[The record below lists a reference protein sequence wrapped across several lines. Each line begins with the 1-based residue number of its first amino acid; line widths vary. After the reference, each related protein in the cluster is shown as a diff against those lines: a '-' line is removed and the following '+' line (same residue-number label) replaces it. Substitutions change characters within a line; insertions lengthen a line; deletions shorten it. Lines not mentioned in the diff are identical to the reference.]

1 MAPLFF
7 WRRKKRGEP
16 GPVAAQ
22 APPAFPPPGRPTVPQ
37 KPVQRMVYAEA
48 LYNPRAADTAD
59 VDASQTQ
66 LVQAATQT
74 VAHVGTEPRYTPR
87 RPSLLPQ
94 LLEAVND
101 EEASLR
107 ALSRIVMQDPRLTG
121 EMLRIANSALYRVSP
136 EPVESIERAAALL
149 GTRGI
154 RMLMSAALLEPLTH
168 SGGRSDRFGDVIW
181 EHSTYSATAADAW
194 ATRSQDADPFTAQML
209 ALLHGLGV
217 VTVYRVLMDL
227 YAVHTGLQQ
236 DAVAVTTAIEGS
248 ASMAACRIASSW
260 GLSESTQQ
268 ALEANPAGGAGDAQ
282 PPLARALQFGLLA
295 GGLTLL
301 CRHGRLTEFEAQDQ
315 LDAAGFQGPAAGRIW
330 ERLLR
335 AYVRP

>member
-7 WRRKKRGEP
+7 WRRKKRSEP
-16 GPVAAQ
+16 EPVPAQ

-48 LYNPRAADTAD
+48 LYNPRAADAAD
-59 VDASQTQ
+59 VDPSQTQ
-66 LVQAATQT
+66 LMQAATQT

-94 LLEAVND
+94 LLEAVGD

-107 ALSRIVMQDPRLTG
+107 TLSRIVMQDPRLTG

-194 ATRSQDADPFTAQML
+194 ATRSQEADPFTAQML

-236 DAVAVTTAIEGS
+236 DAVAVATAIEGS

-260 GLSESTQQ
+260 GLSESTRQ
-268 ALEANPAGGAGDAQ
+268 ALEANPAAGTGEAR
-282 PPLARALQFGLLA
+282 PPLERALQFGLLA